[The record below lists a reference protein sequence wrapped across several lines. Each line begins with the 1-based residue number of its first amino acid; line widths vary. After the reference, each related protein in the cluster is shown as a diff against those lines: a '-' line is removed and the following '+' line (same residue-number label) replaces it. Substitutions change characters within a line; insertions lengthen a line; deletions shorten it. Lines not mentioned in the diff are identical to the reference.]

1 MTTARRTSRR
11 AGGTP
16 GRAGEAAV
24 RRVVPGVSQARPA
37 MHTVRDLLRYALSR
51 FEAAGLAYGHGTD
64 NGYDEAAWLVLW
76 ALHLPLERL
85 EPFLDARLAPPERDT
100 VLQLIDRRCQ
110 QRVPAAYL
118 TGEAWLRGH
127 RFLADRRALVPR
139 SLIAEVL
146 DDGPGDALPPAPATV
161 LDLCTGGASL
171 AILAALRW
179 PRASVTGTDLSPD
192 ALALA
197 GENVAL
203 YGLADQVSLL
213 QGNLFEPV
221 LDRTFDLI
229 LCNPPYVNQASIDAL
244 PAEYRAEPAGALAG
258 GSDGMSLVA
267 PIVAQAAAHL
277 NRGAGMLIE
286 IGHERAAFEAV
297 CDRLEYSYLPVSAGE
312 DQLVWVTRSQLVAR
326 R

>member
-1 MTTARRTSRR
+1 MTTARRSRR
-11 AGGTP
+11 RAD
-16 GRAGEAAV
+16 GRAGRTGEVPPRRAVPAV
-24 RRVVPGVSQARPA
+24 RQVRPA

-85 EPFLDARLAPPERDT
+85 EPFLDARLTPPERDT
-100 VLQLIDRRCQ
+100 VLQLIDRRCK

-127 RFLADRRALVPR
+127 RFLADRRALIPR
-139 SLIAEVL
+139 SLIAEAL
-146 DDGPGDALPPAPATV
+146 DDSAGTELPQAPATV
-161 LDLCTGGASL
+161 LDLCTGGGSL
-171 AILAALRW
+171 AILTALRW
-179 PRASVTGTDLSPD
+179 PRAQVTGTDLSPD

-197 GENVAL
+197 AENVAL
-203 YGLADQVSLL
+203 YGLADRISLL

-221 LDRTFDLI
+221 HDRSFDLI

-258 GSDGMSLVA
+258 GGDGMTLVA
-267 PIVAQAAAHL
+267 PIIAQAAVHL

-297 CDRLEYSYLPVSAGE
+297 CHRLEFSYLPVTAGE
-312 DQLVWVTRSQLVAR
+312 DQLVWVTRTQLAAR